1 MRFKHLQGSG
11 LRNREAGL
19 VFLMGAL
26 SMIGIPLFAGFSTK
40 LFFGMAAV
48 YSGSDVRLILVMVA
62 LAVSSVLNALYF
74 LRTAIRVF
82 TRSENE
88 MIHSVRGAQHAEPG
102 IWHYR
107 MPMVLL
113 IGANLSMGMVSWFYI
128 RLIQNGLSMFG

>member
-1 MRFKHLQGSG
+1 M
-11 LRNREAGL
+11 
-19 VFLMGAL
+19 
-26 SMIGIPLFAGFSTK
+26 
-40 LFFGMAAV
+40 
-48 YSGSDVRLILVMVA
+48 RLILVMVA

-74 LRTAIRVF
+74 LRTAIRIF

-88 MIHSVRGAQHAEPG
+88 MEHSVRGAQHAEPG
-102 IWHYR
+102 SWHYR